1 MVENPLSDT
10 KSNRGIVAKNFSTQ
24 SRSQAARPFE
34 GTSTSTKNHVLA
46 IMAQRE
52 RGIMSNQHTTNDD
65 GTTFITGTN
74 IHSRGARQGAGR
86 HSRFTTTPAN
96 NQFPNIHQPM
106 TALPNTRANILLQ
119 HQNQKRNGVYRSQ
132 VVHHP
137 VAHSVGGMST
147 HGGSQIG
154 LPMAKLTID

>member
-1 MVENPLSDT
+1 MRVQSVKSIKNNFSTEKYSQKRRHVPPALLQSKQMSLTMVENPLSDT

-96 NQFPNIHQPM
+96 N
-106 TALPNTRANILLQ
+106 
-119 HQNQKRNGVYRSQ
+119 
-132 VVHHP
+132 
-137 VAHSVGGMST
+137 
-147 HGGSQIG
+147 
-154 LPMAKLTID
+154 